1 MSLQLSDAACS
12 KPNPPLHVPSCRTAS
27 GNFNYIAPGSS
38 SAHNTASDDNCEL
51 DLGQGP
57 QHNRPLHPN
66 SRVQIFYQN
75 LKRPFGSTFNGNQ
88 SAAGSEDIT
97 NSSRIT
103 TQKPSSPPMLNPI
116 ASSGSGVGHQ
126 ECNSGDCDLGA
137 HNSHAE
143 RRARESGVGLSKMP
157 ADASEAIR
165 NRSQG

>member
-97 NSSRIT
+97 NSSR
-103 TQKPSSPPMLNPI
+103 Q
-116 ASSGSGVGHQ
+116 VGHTAVI
-126 ECNSGDCDLGA
+126 NLT
-137 HNSHAE
+137 
-143 RRARESGVGLSKMP
+143 RLRK
-157 ADASEAIR
+157 ADGENLVYA
-165 NRSQG
+165 